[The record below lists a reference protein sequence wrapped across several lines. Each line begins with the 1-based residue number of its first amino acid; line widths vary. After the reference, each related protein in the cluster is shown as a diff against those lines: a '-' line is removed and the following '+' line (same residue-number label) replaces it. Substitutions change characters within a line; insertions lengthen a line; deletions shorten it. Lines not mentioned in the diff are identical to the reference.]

1 MWILATISAVLM
13 LAVIYSSSNPTQT
26 QDDQKLTNF
35 LEQVASRGIEKSRLL
50 PKNNGKGGN
59 AALTTAPSLI
69 TIGEDNSPSSKNQAT
84 PNSNN
89 DPSNVEDLNDNAMND
104 LSRDI
109 AEVVLQELEDTLE
122 LDAINRDI
130 TKQRHDEDV
139 FLLWESS
146 AGKETGVRC
155 PLC

>member
-35 LEQVASRGIEKSRLL
+35 LEQVASGGIAKSRLL

-130 TKQRHDEDV
+130 IKQRHDEDV